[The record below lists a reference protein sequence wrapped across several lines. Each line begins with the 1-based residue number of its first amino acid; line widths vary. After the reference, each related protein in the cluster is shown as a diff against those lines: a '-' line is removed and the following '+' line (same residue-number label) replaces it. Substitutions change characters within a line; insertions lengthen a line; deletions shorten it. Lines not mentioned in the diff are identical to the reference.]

1 MSEEQSPLTCLR
13 NAVKNC
19 NTIGPTT
26 AALLVKQVD
35 AILEAL
41 SAKDAELAALR
52 GELEKAKQNY
62 RHIDDDGGCE
72 CYDCTVKLLNRSEAA
87 LENALSTS
95 VLIWRDRAEK
105 AESALAVFMN
115 LDNWGYDAGDGSFV
129 WEGPVEALPARAQAW
144 PGELGPRTRALP
156 SAEPAPSAPEPK
168 PCPHPGPYFGP
179 EAECLNCGHKTQPAK
194 GGSNG

>member
-1 MSEEQSPLTCLR
+1 MTESTESILSKLCDRQTKEIQRLKAELANWKHSCE
-13 NAVKNC
+13 
-19 NTIGPTT
+19 T
-26 AALLVKQVD
+26 AM
-35 AILEAL
+35 EAGRML
-41 SAKDAELAALR
+41 GAALAALR

-156 SAEPAPSAPEPK
+156 SAEPAPKPEGK
-168 PCPHPGPYFGP
+168 PCGEG
-179 EAECLNCGHKTQPAK
+179 ESK
-194 GGSNG
+194 